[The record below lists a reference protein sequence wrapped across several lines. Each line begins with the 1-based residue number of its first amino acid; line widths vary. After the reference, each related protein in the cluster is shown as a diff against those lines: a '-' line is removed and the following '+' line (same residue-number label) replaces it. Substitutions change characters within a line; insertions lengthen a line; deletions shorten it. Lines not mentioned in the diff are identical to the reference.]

1 MKPRNLSLILAL
13 AGFLTLSLS
22 LRAQEPDFT
31 PDPPPSETPP
41 SEPPDTTPDSPPD
54 TDPGEAPETWAIFQN
69 ISTRALI
76 DNENYVLNEQNFG
89 IINASVI
96 IAGSDAESQTVVW
109 RGRGPSLN
117 VVEGVPKV
125 TDPLLEVVQPG
136 IGILKSNENYEED
149 DQSDLIDGTF
159 LVPNNIQAN
168 EAIATTLDLVP
179 GPFSARVRSDTDS
192 RGVGQVE
199 AFAYFE
205 DAASEPDTEPAI
217 ELSNISTRGPVG
229 SGTQE
234 SMNTNFIIVGPGF
247 TSIVCR
253 GRGPSINLPDGVTKL
268 PDPFIELVQ
277 IGTGVIAS
285 NDSYQQTENLDLIT
299 GTSFIPAGIQDNEAI
314 IVALN
319 LEPGAYTVRLRN
331 SDSDPDGEGIGIAE
345 AFIADF

>member
-1 MKPRNLSLILAL
+1 MKPRVLTLILAL
-13 AGFLTLSLS
+13 AGSLALSLP
-22 LRAQEPDFT
+22 AQEPDFT
-31 PDPPPSETPP
+31 PEPPPSETPP

-54 TDPGEAPETWAIFQN
+54 TDPGDAPETWAIFQN
-69 ISTRALI
+69 ISTRALL
-76 DNENYVLNEQNFG
+76 DNESYVVNGQNFG

-96 IAGSDAESQTVVW
+96 VAGSDTATQTVVW

-117 VVEGVPKV
+117 LVDGVLNA
-125 TDPLLEVVQPG
+125 TDPLVEVVQPG
-136 IGILKSNENYEED
+136 IGILKSNENYLDD
-149 DQSDLIDGTF
+149 DQYSLIEGTF
-159 LVPNNIQAN
+159 LVPNGIQNN
-168 EAIATTLDLVP
+168 EAIATTLDLAP
-179 GPFSARVRSDTDS
+179 GPFSARVKSDSDT

-205 DAASEPDTEPAI
+205 NAASEPSSEPSI

-229 SGTQE
+229 AGTQE

-285 NDSYQQTENLDLIT
+285 NDSYEQTNDLDLIT
-299 GTSFIPAGIQDNEAI
+299 GTSFIPDGIQANEAI
-314 IVALN
+314 IVAIN

-331 SDSDPDGEGIGIAE
+331 SDSDPNGEGIGIAE
-345 AFIADF
+345 AFVADF